1 MDGFNEININL
12 LRLAIKVESFLV
24 HYCSDSAITLK
35 LNQS

>member
-1 MDGFNEININL
+1 MDYFNEINLNL

-24 HYCSDSAITLK
+24 HYCSNSAIALK